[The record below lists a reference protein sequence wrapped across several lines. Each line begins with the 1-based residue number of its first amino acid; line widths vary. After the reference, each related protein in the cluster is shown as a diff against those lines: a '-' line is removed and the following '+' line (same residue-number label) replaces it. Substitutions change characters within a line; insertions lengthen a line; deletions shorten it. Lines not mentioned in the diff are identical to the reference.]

1 MTIAA
6 WCKFLIVAGC
16 IAGAHGAASAAPSF
30 EQQLRTIA
38 ERVSLAPRAA
48 QAELEHLQSTASPL
62 SASRE
67 AMLYEQMALA
77 KFHAK
82 DFQASREYG
91 SLIEALGK
99 RSRDVNIECLG
110 VLYQVYGNWKLGKIG
125 VAYALVDAAERFP
138 AKQLSTYVRVKSL
151 ATTAQ
156 MEAEEKNPRAALLA
170 ADKAMQLARSSNDS
184 AMIFM
189 ATQSQAVISL
199 SVANLPAAMKAMEQL
214 LDQSRQS
221 AFPERRIRA
230 KGVEFAVAS
239 LAGLTERANAAMA
252 ERLGLIRQLQLDEVL
267 PETLVDYARLQ
278 LRSGRYA
285 DAVTLSTEAL
295 RHQTLLTDV
304 RLANSAHFSH
314 ALATIYLGQIE
325 AGKAE
330 IEHLFAGNQEK
341 RQLLGLLPEYTAA
354 LTHVGD
360 ANASVQAAAIQRKLE
375 AEEALQRAKEAE
387 KASTQQDV
395 LAREQLRK
403 TPEAEDSTPGL
414 SARMLAA
421 VAGIGTLIAGAGLY
435 FARRRQRRS
444 ASNAG
449 NGAIAPAG

>member
-16 IAGAHGAASAAPSF
+16 IAVTQGAAFAAPSF

-48 QAELEHLQSTASPL
+48 QAELERLQSTASTL

-77 KFHAK
+77 KFHAR

-99 RSRDVNIECLG
+99 RSKDVNIECLG
-110 VLYQVYGNWKLGKIG
+110 VLYQVFGNWKLGKIG
-125 VAYALVDAAERFP
+125 VAYALVEDAKRFP
-138 AKQLSTYVRVKSL
+138 VNKLSTHVRVKIL
-151 ATTAQ
+151 TTSAQ
-156 MEAEEKNPRAALLA
+156 MSAEEKNPREALLT
-170 ADKAMQLARSSNDS
+170 ADKAVQLARSANDS
-184 AMIFM
+184 TLNFI
-189 ATQSQAVISL
+189 ATQSQAMVAL
-199 SVANLPAAMKAMEQL
+199 SVANLPAAMKSMEQL
-214 LDQSRQS
+214 LDQTRQP

-239 LAGLTERANAAMA
+239 LGGLTERANAAMA
-252 ERLGLIRQLQLDEVL
+252 ERLRLIRQLQLDEVL

-285 DAVTLSTEAL
+285 DAVTHSAEAL
-295 RHQTLLTDV
+295 RHQALLTDV

-314 ALATIYLGQIE
+314 ALATIYLGQTQ

-330 IEHLFAGNQEK
+330 IERLFAGNQEK
-341 RQLLGLLPEYTAA
+341 GQLLALLPEYTAA

-360 ANASVQAAAIQRKLE
+360 ANASVQAAAIQRRLE

-387 KASTQQDV
+387 KASKQLDV
-395 LAREQLRK
+395 LARDQQRK
-403 TPEAEDSTPGL
+403 APEVENSSPGL
-414 SARMLAA
+414 SARMLAT
-421 VAGIGTLIAGAGLY
+421 VAGICTLIAGAGVY
-435 FARRRQRRS
+435 FARRRQQRS

-449 NGAIAPAG
+449 SGAIAPIG